1 MRLQESGAAAL
12 VTGGI
17 TNQIGTFKI
26 NANAK
31 AFQILSSGL
40 YTHKIKAV
48 IRELSCNAYDAHVAV
63 GAANKPFE
71 IHLPNQF
78 EPFFRVTDFGPGLS
92 EEDIYGLYTT
102 YFSSTKTD
110 SNDYI
115 GALGLGSKSP
125 FCYTQTFTVT
135 SRFDGMKKIY
145 TAFLTD
151 EGMPSI
157 VKMSE
162 EAYDGPTGLD
172 VQMAVKSNDF
182 YTFQTD
188 AVSTFTY
195 FPVTPNFTGAKIRIE
210 KPVYSTK
217 GTGWAIRKD
226 AYGDGGAR
234 AIQGVVAYP
243 VPHTN
248 DAQADEL
255 LRLGVDMFFQIGELE
270 VSASRESLSMN
281 KATSKNLADRIKMV
295 ATEIGAEVS
304 KTIANAP
311 TLWEAVT
318 LFNELMKNNSIR
330 YALKNVDIMWNGQK
344 VPDYI
349 EVKPQ
354 EHPTLS
360 LYACEKRGYRHGVK
374 ETSNNFV
381 KPQTHILVRND
392 LTRGS
397 KGVLTRWIKQ
407 FGQGGNGTV
416 WYLIGPGFGQKFEA
430 VQEDINEFIA
440 TALGGPTTVKLLS
453 EMKAELPKIVRT
465 ASGKLKNAFQV
476 FQMDASAWKS
486 AWAEV
491 EEDED
496 FSGDQY
502 FYVRTFKNQPGI
514 KDGLSCPE
522 DHISEPRNLFSICK
536 LMVQLGHMAS
546 DDQIFSGSP
555 RFMTELN
562 KMDPEEREKWVD
574 LTQVA
579 LKAVVFTPTELEEL
593 KQASPVSFYD
603 TGLKTPRRNLEDTLQ
618 SAGITDDNRTI
629 PAIADIEK
637 AYRSHFVSEKIL
649 ATYKVR
655 LELARIFG
663 KTPISLNSKEVE
675 MPHLSKVMEKFKLVA
690 NAFTHYAEWS
700 QLKEAISL
708 IEALFLTEKI

>member
-1 MRLQESGAAAL
+1 MKLQETQSA
-12 VTGGI
+12 VMTGGLE
-17 TNQIGTFKI
+17 
-26 NANAK
+26 NAPHKFTIQATAK

-40 YTHKIKAV
+40 YTHKIKAI

-63 GAANKPFE
+63 GCVDKPFD

-78 EPFFRVTDFGPGLS
+78 EPFFRVTDYGPGLS
-92 EEDIYGLYTT
+92 EKDIYDIYVSFFT
-102 YFSSTKTD
+102 STKVE

-125 FCYTQTFTVT
+125 FSYTQTFTVT

-157 VKMSE
+157 IKMSE

-172 VQMAVKSNDF
+172 VQVAVKSNDF

-188 AVSTFTY
+188 AAITFIY
-195 FPVTPNFTGAKIRIE
+195 FPVTPNFTGAKVRIE

-304 KTIANAP
+304 KTITNAP

-318 LFNELMKNNSIR
+318 LYNELMKNNSIR

-354 EHPTLS
+354 DHPTLS

-374 ETSNNFV
+374 ETSNQFV
-381 KPQTHILVRND
+381 KPQTHTLIRND

-407 FGQGGNGTV
+407 FGQGGQGTV

-430 VQEDINEFIA
+430 AQEDINEFIT
-440 TALGGPTTVKLLS
+440 TALGGPTEIKLLS
-453 EMKAELPKIVRT
+453 EMKTQLPKVIRT
-465 ASGKLKNAFQV
+465 ASGKLKNSFQV
-476 FQMDASAWKS
+476 FQTDASTWKNAWM
-486 AWAEV
+486 EV
-491 EEDED
+491 GEDED

-522 DHISEPRNLFSICK
+522 DNISEPRNLYGLCK
-536 LMVQLGHMAS
+536 LMVQLGRMTA

-555 RFMTELN
+555 RFMAELN
-562 KMDPEEREKWVD
+562 RMDPEEREKWVD

-579 LKAVVFTPTELEEL
+579 LKAVVFAPTELEEL
-593 KQASPVSFYD
+593 KQASPVSFYN
-603 TGLKTPRRNLEDTLQ
+603 TGLKTPRQNLKDTLQ
-618 SAGITDDNRTI
+618 SAGITDDNRII